1 MKKREFDIII
11 WGATGFTGRLVAEY
25 LVDTYGVEGD
35 LLWAIAGRNQD
46 KLEEVRRSLLK
57 RKDIEKLPIL
67 LANSNDA
74 SSIKELAARSK
85 VICTTVGPY
94 ALHGTSLV
102 EACVNA
108 GTDYCDLTGEVQW
121 MAKIIKQYQDAA
133 RKSGA
138 RIVHTCGFDSIP
150 SDMGTWYLQQA
161 MIEKHGTAAIQIK
174 GRVGRTSGAASGGT
188 VASMLNMMEEAKD
201 DEFVQQALDNPYS
214 LYPAGAKAGADEPD
228 QTNARY
234 DSDFKKWTAPF
245 IMASINARVVR
256 RSNALLGFPWGEDF
270 RYDESLLTDSRFI
283 AKGAAFAT
291 SAGMRSLAV
300 APLRKLAQRVLPKPG
315 EGPSKSAREAGHYEI
330 FFHARHPKD
339 VGKNMRARVAGDMDP
354 GYGSTSKMLAE
365 SAACLA
371 KDKPLTGGGVW
382 TPSSAMG
389 AHLLARLQDNAGLS
403 FEILPD

>member
-1 MKKREFDIII
+1 MKNREFDIII

-228 QTNARY
+228 QT
-234 DSDFKKWTAPF
+234 
-245 IMASINARVVR
+245 
-256 RSNALLGFPWGEDF
+256 
-270 RYDESLLTDSRFI
+270 
-283 AKGAAFAT
+283 
-291 SAGMRSLAV
+291 
-300 APLRKLAQRVLPKPG
+300 
-315 EGPSKSAREAGHYEI
+315 
-330 FFHARHPKD
+330 
-339 VGKNMRARVAGDMDP
+339 
-354 GYGSTSKMLAE
+354 
-365 SAACLA
+365 
-371 KDKPLTGGGVW
+371 
-382 TPSSAMG
+382 
-389 AHLLARLQDNAGLS
+389 
-403 FEILPD
+403 